1 MQKSEMEALPRADV
15 TIDDNDSSTWIKD
28 FKSPSYSNKLE
39 TFYSVGGGCWGD
51 SWLKYMYF

>member
-1 MQKSEMEALPRADV
+1 MQKSEMEALSDV